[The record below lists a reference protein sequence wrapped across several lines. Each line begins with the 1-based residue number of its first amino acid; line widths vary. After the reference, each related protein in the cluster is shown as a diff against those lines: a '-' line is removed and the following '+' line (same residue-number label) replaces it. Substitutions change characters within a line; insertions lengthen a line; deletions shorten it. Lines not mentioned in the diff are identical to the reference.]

1 MRIYLVGYM
10 ASGKSGTGKEL
21 AKLLDYPFLDTDAL
35 VAHKAGKTVS
45 AIFSENGE
53 SYFRKLENEVLLE
66 TSQLPDA
73 VVATGGGLPCHFG
86 QMEWM
91 NENGITVYLQ
101 ATPAAL
107 SSRLLHSRNDRPLL
121 AQVPDEQLTD
131 KIRQQLEDR
140 EPYYL
145 KATLKVEALNLR
157 AKELQ
162 ALLAGMS

>member
-21 AKLLDYPFLDTDAL
+21 AKLLGYPFIDTD
-35 VAHKAGKTVS
+35 VKVEQKSGKTVRT
-45 AIFSENGE
+45 IFAENGE
-53 SYFRKLENEVLLE
+53 SDFRKLEHEVLLE
-66 TSQLPDA
+66 TSQLQDA

-86 QMEWM
+86 QMDWM
-91 NENGITVYLQ
+91 NGNGITVYLQ

-121 AQVPDEQLTD
+121 AQVPDEQLTE
-131 KIRQQLEDR
+131 KIRQQLEER

-145 KATLKVEALNLR
+145 KATLKVEALNLK

-162 ALLAGMS
+162 ALLAGMI